1 MGKKVTST
9 VGSKDIKVSRELLF
23 LVRPTDRK
31 PLVGCVKTP
40 RDVETNG
47 KDVVSS
53 RFSTFFFLFFSSPNP
68 TIVGTKGVVVVC
80 RQTSKSEVFGEL
92 MVRLRGTEF
101 FLYVC
106 HMYSYDSY
114 FKLLIRQLRIRVQ
127 YTTYRKRVSL

>member
-23 LVRPTDRK
+23 LVRLTERK

-53 RFSTFFFLFFSSPNP
+53 RFSTFFFF
-68 TIVGTKGVVVVC
+68 V
-80 RQTSKSEVFGEL
+80 
-92 MVRLRGTEF
+92 F
-101 FLYVC
+101 FLPQPHNRRNEGGGRGVSTNLQIRSFRRTNGTFERYRIFFVCVSYV
-106 HMYSYDSY
+106 
-114 FKLLIRQLRIRVQ
+114 LLRFVF
-127 YTTYRKRVSL
+127 